1 MESINLPTLL
11 GILLYAVV
19 LFRWSKKTLS
29 PAFSR
34 YLVLAW
40 AAQWGFALLLYWTFT
55 RYYENRVTADI
66 FKYFDDAGR
75 WFTLWQTD
83 AHEAWRIWLGQQ
95 PVTDMGTQTVQS
107 MRFWG
112 KVNHYG
118 LYNDNQTMIR
128 LHGLLYFFSRGNY
141 GLHSLFFIGLHF
153 FSLAWLFRTLHGA
166 LSSGGQRLLF
176 VLLFGIPSVLFWGAG
191 TTKETLMLTMLA
203 GWLGGMWEWE
213 KHRRRRGLL
222 LMLGSM
228 LGLVFVKMYLL
239 GFLMLALIPWLW
251 NTWRKP
257 MRPVISYLVFY
268 GLVLPA
274 ALLLNH
280 RQHASDMTPE
290 LWEQYGSRA
299 FCIADSA
306 SYRKNA
312 LGHGWHFLE
321 KLRFKQQ
328 DFVKEAEFE
337 QAGSMRP
344 IPRLNGQ
351 ANNFF
356 QALPEGLLITLF
368 APWPWEIDR
377 ALYLWPFIENLILWS
392 VWIFMWWRYP
402 PSKLSNQA
410 WFWLFFA
417 LSLAAFLGLMTPV
430 LGNLVRYKLPV
441 LWVLLLWPCLFLM
454 APKNNPASTSFNP

>member
-1 MESINLPTLL
+1 VESINLPTLL

-40 AAQWGFALLLYWTFT
+40 VVQWGFALLLYWTFT

-75 WFTLWQTD
+75 WFALWQTD
-83 AHEAWRIWLGQQ
+83 AQEAWRIWLGQA
-95 PVTDMGTQTVQS
+95 PLSKAGEEAIKS

-128 LHGLLYFFSRGNY
+128 LHGLLYFISRGSY
-141 GLHSLFFIGLHF
+141 GIHQLFFIGLHF
-153 FSLAWLFRTLHGA
+153 FSLAWLFKKLSTTFSKHG
-166 LSSGGQRLLF
+166 QWLLF
-176 VLLFGIPSVLFWGAG
+176 IVLFGVPSVLFWGAG
-191 TTKETLMLTMLA
+191 TTKESLMLTLLA
-203 GWLGGMWEWE
+203 FWLGGMWMWE
-213 KHRRRRGLL
+213 KHRQRMGLVV
-222 LMLGSM
+222 MLGSM
-228 LGLVFVKMYLL
+228 VGLVFVKMYLL
-239 GFLMLALIPWLW
+239 GFLLLALVPWLW
-251 NTWRKP
+251 NTWRQAR
-257 MRPVISYLVFY
+257 RPVLAYLVFY
-268 GLVLPA
+268 GLLLPS
-274 ALLLNH
+274 ALVLNH

-290 LWEQYGSRA
+290 LWEQYGSRP

-312 LGHGWHFLE
+312 LGNGWHFLE

-351 ANNFF
+351 ATNFF
-356 QALPEGLLITLF
+356 QAIPEGLLIALC

-377 ALYLWPFIENLILWS
+377 VLYLWPFLENLMVWGLWILMLWKYAS
-392 VWIFMWWRYP
+392 SRI
-402 PSKLSNQA
+402 SNHG

-441 LWVLLLWPCLFLM
+441 LWTLLLWPCLFLWE
-454 APKNNPASTSFNP
+454 PKNNPG